1 MRRVHLF
8 EFGDLPWWP
17 AAIRDCVTDSLAFGI
32 ARMGLYAKAAPLVAD
47 LLARGGTRD
56 VVDLCAGGAGPWPGL
71 RDALGPDVRVT
82 LTDRQPNAAAVA
94 RVAALADPRVRYL
107 AHPVDAAAV
116 PPELVGVRTIFTA
129 FHHLTP
135 TAAARVLADAAAA
148 GAPIGVFEFTER
160 AWPSYL
166 AAALV
171 PWSMLFTTPWI
182 RPFRLARLLFT
193 YALPLAPL
201 CNLWDGL
208 VSSLRTYT
216 PAEML
221 ALARGAAPGYRWEAG
236 TLRGRGPAVTYLVG
250 WRPTTAAGIGGAPR
264 LPPQGPSDSSPRA
277 AVTPR

>member
-17 AAIRDCVTDSLAFGI
+17 AAIRDCVTDSLTFGI

-56 VVDLCAGGAGPWPGL
+56 VVDLCSGGAGPWPGL
-71 RDALGPDVRVT
+71 RDALGADVRVT
-82 LTDRQPNAAAVA
+82 LTDRQPNAAAVE
-94 RVAALADPRVRYL
+94 RVRALGDPRVRYRE
-107 AHPVDAAAV
+107 APVDAAEV
-116 PPELVGVRTIFTA
+116 PPELVGVRTMFTA
-129 FHHLTP
+129 FHHLEP
-135 TAAARVLADAAAA
+135 AAASRVLADAASR

-171 PWSMLFTTPWI
+171 PWSMFFTAPWI
-182 RPFRLARLLFT
+182 RPFRLTRLLFT
-193 YALPLAPL
+193 YAAPLAPL

-216 PAEML
+216 AAEML
-221 ALARGAAPGYRWEAG
+221 ALATAAAPGYRWEAG
-236 TLRGRGPAVTYLVG
+236 TLRGPGPTVTYLVG
-250 WRPTTAAGIGGAPR
+250 W
-264 LPPQGPSDSSPRA
+264 PPS
-277 AVTPR
+277 